1 MSPTPPSSGGRE
13 MSIEIE
19 VARDH
24 RTSSRLTAGSA
35 DGAGSLHRD
44 RVVGSFRPRPQRDG
58 ERATGRSS
66 SFKTPYPYQGGFTTD
81 RRDVGQGRVRAVV
94 RPKDR
99 IVAVGLV
106 QARLDP
112 RQTDAMFAAGWWHV
126 THRRPFAPRSR
137 KIGLSTATTG
147 KPACG
152 VDRSNLAGPVARVED
167 PCGLTASGFEPSRS
181 MPAQVWPGQ
190 AP

>member
-1 MSPTPPSSGGRE
+1 MSSGMQNSPPGGTELSPTPPSSGGRE

-126 THRRPFAPRSR
+126 THRRPFAPSR
-137 KIGLSTATTG
+137 GRTG
-147 KPACG
+147 CRRPPPGSPPAALI
-152 VDRSNLAGPVARVED
+152 VRTWPDPLRASKTPAG
-167 PCGLTASGFEPSRS
+167 
-181 MPAQVWPGQ
+181 
-190 AP
+190 